1 MAVSLRPRAETVR
14 RSRHRRGVDGF
25 QFNAELWLW
34 DARRSDTWV
43 FLSVPPEVSAEIA
56 ERAAMRPRSGFGSV
70 RVEVRIGSTVWRTSA
85 VPAGHDRYVLPVKRS
100 VRAAEDL
107 VSGDVTGVHLELL
120 QLPTDIQ
127 GSD

>member
-1 MAVSLRPRAETVR
+1 M
-14 RSRHRRGVDGF
+14 DGF
-25 QFNAELWLW
+25 DFDAELWLW

-70 RVEVRIGSTVWRTSA
+70 RVEVRIGSTVWRTS
-85 VPAGHDRYVLPVKRS
+85 VFPAARDRYVLPVKRS

-107 VSGDVTGVHLELL
+107 EPGDVTGVHLELL
-120 QLPTDIQ
+120 QLPTDVQ
-127 GSD
+127 VSD